1 MQEARQVHQSARTTR
16 ANGGMIGGMTM
27 IANRRNRMGM
37 RLATVNYSVAA
48 PPIENPTAFAV
59 GFFLP
64 EWSVLARF
72 HSALPWGVDDD
83 FDQFWAEAGLVTRH
97 EQ

>member
-1 MQEARQVHQSARTTR
+1 MDHFRTR
-16 ANGGMIGGMTM
+16 V
-27 IANRRNRMGM
+27 RFPPP
-37 RLATVNYSVAA
+37 